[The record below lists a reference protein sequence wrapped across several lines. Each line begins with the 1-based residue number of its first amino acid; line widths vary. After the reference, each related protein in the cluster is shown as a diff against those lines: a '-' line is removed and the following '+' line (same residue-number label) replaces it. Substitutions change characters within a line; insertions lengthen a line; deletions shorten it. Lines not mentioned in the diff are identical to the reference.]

1 MKITY
6 QSCDL
11 DGYAIYDH
19 TRGESVSLKDIDN
32 GALFSPAEIVCYT
45 DVNSKGEEKEICSVI
60 TAEGTHV
67 TTDSPYF
74 REELLHIASL
84 AEQGLIDKQ
93 YTVRVVK
100 QISKGGRTFTTCA
113 LVRPEK

>member
-1 MKITY
+1 MEIVYMNK
-6 QSCDL
+6 DL
-11 DGYAIYDH
+11 DGYAVYDH
-19 TRGESVSLKDIDN
+19 TRGESKSLKDIDN
-32 GALFSPAEIVCYT
+32 GALFVPEEIVCYT
-45 DVNSKGEEKEICSVI
+45 DTNSKGEEKTICSVI
-60 TAEGTHV
+60 TDQGTHV

-84 AEQGLIDKQ
+84 AEQGLIDSK

-100 QISKGGRTFTTCA
+100 QVSKGGRTFTTCT